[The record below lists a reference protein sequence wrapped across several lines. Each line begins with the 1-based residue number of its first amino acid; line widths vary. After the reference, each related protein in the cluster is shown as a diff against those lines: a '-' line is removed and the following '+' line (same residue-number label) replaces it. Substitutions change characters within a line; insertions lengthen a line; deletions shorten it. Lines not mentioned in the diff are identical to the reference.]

1 MPQICWIRN
10 TRTWTDWSVSVRQEC
25 GLLLSSEGEGRG
37 CYPLDGHILCKGCS
51 ARRIQDLSAKIST
64 DCWQTRCDCAIFFL
78 KPLPLSQI
86 HEQLHINDS
95 TDKKRSSFV
104 QSYFFLFFFFPPTCL
119 LWVLINFAMGPS
131 GGIKQQFHFFFCYFD
146 EATTSFHPEV
156 LLHFP
161 SFLVHMFS
169 SVINSGLTC
178 RQLGLHLPF
187 IHTGTAQQ
195 LACTLSLSLSKTMN
209 VWKDIIDLDL
219 RSGRWCFFRR
229 EVA

>member
-1 MPQICWIRN
+1 MNWLKCLCPSGMWPPAVLGRRGSRLLPAGRPHLVQGLQRSPHPGPLGQN
-10 TRTWTDWSVSVRQEC
+10 LHRLLTD
-25 GLLLSSEGEGRG
+25 
-37 CYPLDGHILCKGCS
+37 PLRLCH
-51 ARRIQDLSAKIST
+51 
-64 DCWQTRCDCAIFFL
+64 FFL

-119 LWVLINFAMGPS
+119 LWVLINFAVGPS
-131 GGIKQQFHFFFCYFD
+131 GGIRQQFHFFFCYFD

-195 LACTLSLSLSKTMN
+195 LACTLLLSLSKTMN

>member
-1 MPQICWIRN
+1 M
-10 TRTWTDWSVSVRQEC
+10 SLSVRNVASC
-25 GLLLSSEGEGRG
+25 CPR
-37 CYPLDGHILCKGCS
+37 K
-51 ARRIQDLSAKIST
+51 ARVEAV
-64 DCWQTRCDCAIFFL
+64 TRWTATSCARAAALAASRTSRPKSPPTADRPVATVPFFL

-119 LWVLINFAMGPS
+119 LWVLINFAVGPS

-195 LACTLSLSLSKTMN
+195 LACTLLLSLSKTMN